1 MSLPDVLSTLGE
13 VARLTTFSMTPL
25 LLAAVGE
32 IIAELAGI
40 VNIGLEGIMLLA
52 GFAAVAAAEPFGPL
66 AGLLAGL
73 GTGLLLGLVHGWI
86 SVYLKGDQIIS
97 GLGINIFALGF
108 VAFGIEALWGVR
120 GYYTPPPE
128 AKVPR
133 IPSLGISPT
142 FLLAVAITIAS
153 YYVLYRTSLG
163 LKIRAVGERPDAAD
177 SVGVH
182 VERVQLGAAVV
193 GAALAGL
200 AGAFLSID
208 WLAAITKELPA
219 GRGFIAL
226 AIVNFANWNPL
237 LALGG
242 SALFGFFWTLGEW
255 VKNIGTVK
263 ALVPIPLLNTIPYV
277 ATLIVTAG
285 LIGRSRPPAHIGRPY
300 RRE

>member
-1 MSLPDVLSTLGE
+1 MPVEALSQLAE
-13 VARLTTFSMTPL
+13 IARLTTFSMTPL
-25 LLAAVGE
+25 LLAAIGE
-32 IIAELAGI
+32 IITELAGV

-52 GFAAVAAAEPFGPL
+52 GFTAVAAAEAWGPL
-66 AGLLAGL
+66 AGLLAGVL
-73 GTGLLLGLVHGWI
+73 TGALVGLLHGWI

-97 GLGINIFALGF
+97 GLGINIFAFGF

-133 IPSLGISPT
+133 IPGLGVSPT
-142 FLLAVAITIAS
+142 FIAAIVIAAAS
-153 YYVLYRTSLG
+153 YYVLYKTGIG
-163 LKIRAVGERPDAAD
+163 LKIRAVGEKPDAAE

-182 VERVQLGAAVV
+182 VERVQLAATIA
-193 GAALAGL
+193 GAALSGL

-237 LALGG
+237 LALAG
-242 SALFGFFWTLGEW
+242 SGLFGFFWTLGEW
-255 VKNIGTVK
+255 VKNIGTIK
-263 ALVPIPLLNTIPYV
+263 AIIPIPLLNTIPYV
-277 ATLIVTAG
+277 ATLVVTAG
-285 LIGRSRPPAHIGRPY
+285 LIGKSRPPTHIGRPY